1 MRAVGRGES
10 REMFV
15 SRGAGTDF
23 TLRLTYEALAVSAA
37 LLKHH
42 SHFVEEDTWGRELP
56 LSCHTASPWQ
66 SGGLY
71 SVVGF
76 FFFFLILSVILFSA
90 RLCASHMPC
99 REW

>member
-76 FFFFLILSVILFSA
+76 CFFFF
-90 RLCASHMPC
+90 
-99 REW
+99 